1 MEALIC
7 VYLLVFDGVLF
18 VFGILSVFV
27 CIFELEIPS
36 VMYFLVILSYFVMF
50 SFFCRILSEFVSMLI
65 LSWKLQVR
73 WETRFVGG
81 ALTFGT
87 NNWLSFELTPA
98 N

>member
-1 MEALIC
+1 M
-7 VYLLVFDGVLF
+7 YLLVFGGVLF
-18 VFGILSVFV
+18 VFCILSVFV
-27 CIFELEIPS
+27 CIFCIFELEIPS

-87 NNWLSFELTPA
+87 NNWLSFELTLA